1 MDLNHVNQDIEI
13 KQKALDVLQ
22 LGARSAFGQAT
33 LSSQAG
39 EDADAQ
45 SSAGEAQLYEQ
56 QSLSLRHEIR
66 LLENQRDKIEQKIQ
80 ILEQQR
86 ESLTQTYESEIGRI
100 DGEIKGLQG

>member
-1 MDLNHVNQDIEI
+1 MDLNHVNQDIEA
-13 KQKALDVLQ
+13 KQKALDILQ

-45 SSAGEAQLYEQ
+45 DSAGEAQIYEQ
-56 QSLSLRHEIR
+56 QSFALRHEIR
-66 LLENQRDKIEQKIQ
+66 MLEDQRDKIEQKIAT
-80 ILEQQR
+80 LEQQR